1 MKVLLTHTPQAR
13 RQYYGERSL
22 NGLRALAQVI
32 LHEDGEALDA
42 AGLIEAARDVDI
54 IVADRLTEGPAEI
67 FPRLPKLR
75 ALVRCAVDIRN
86 IDVAAASAAGVLVT
100 RAGPG
105 FVPSV
110 AELGIGFLVDLSRG
124 VSRAAADYH
133 PGKMPEVRMGRQLA
147 GSVLGIIGYGSIGRY
162 LAEVAKALGMEI
174 LVADPH
180 ATVTAPGIRQVALDN
195 LLERSDYVV
204 CLAVANE
211 ATENLIGAAALARM
225 RPSAFFI
232 NLSRGNL
239 VDEAALAAALRE
251 NRIAGAAMDVGR
263 ARDQM
268 PTLDLARL
276 PNVIATPHIGGLT
289 PPAIESQSSRRL
301 IRSKR
306 SSPARRRSAPSTPSI
321 GHGAYHALIETIRT
335 AETELE
341 LIMAESEPSKK
352 TLAKQMQ

>member
-1 MKVLLTHTPQAR
+1 MAKILLTHTPQAR

-22 NGLRALAQVI
+22 NGLQALAEVI
-32 LHEDGEALDA
+32 LHEGDDALDT

-54 IVADRLTEGPAEI
+54 IVADRLTEGPGEI

-75 ALVRCAVDIRN
+75 AFVRCAVDIRN
-86 IDVAAASAAGVLVT
+86 IDVEAASSAGVLVT

-110 AELGIGFLVDLSRG
+110 AELAIGFLVDLSRG
-124 VSRAAADYH
+124 ISRAAADYH
-133 PGKMPEVRMGRQLA
+133 SGRMPEVMMGRQLA
-147 GSVLGIIGYGSIGRY
+147 GSTLGIIGYGSIGRY
-162 LAEVAKALGMEI
+162 LAEITKVLGMEI

-180 ATVTAPGIRQVALDN
+180 ATVSAQGIHHVPLGE

-211 ATENLIGAAALARM
+211 STENLIGEAVLARM
-225 RPSAFFI
+225 RPDAFFI

-239 VDEAALAAALRE
+239 VDEAALATALRE

-268 PTLDLARL
+268 PTLDLAKL

-289 PPAIESQSSRRL
+289 PPAIESQSLETVRQVEA
-301 IRSKR
+301 IIAGEV
-306 SSPARRRSAPSTPSI
+306 PEGAVNAEHWRRRW
-321 GHGAYHALIETIRT
+321 
-335 AETELE
+335 
-341 LIMAESEPSKK
+341 
-352 TLAKQMQ
+352 